1 MAQYLISHVRQVNGV
16 IEFVRAGVLATP
28 AGGSPSVNG
37 IQNYRREEVVNWIRQ
52 GNPVNTSLIYR
63 DSSGIERWPTN
74 AKVQLTRDGRHITTD
89 PNHTTSDN
97 LENLPTF

>member
-16 IEFVRAGVLATP
+16 IEFVRAGVLAM
-28 AGGSPSVNG
+28 
-37 IQNYRREEVVNWIRQ
+37 VNWIRQ